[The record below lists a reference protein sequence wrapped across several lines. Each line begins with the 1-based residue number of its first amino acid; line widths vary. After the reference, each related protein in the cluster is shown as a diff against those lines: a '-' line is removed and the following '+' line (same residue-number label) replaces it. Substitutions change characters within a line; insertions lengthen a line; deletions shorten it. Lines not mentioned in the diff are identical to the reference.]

1 VNVKIDDC
9 SGLAEV
15 DTIYTVIVAESLSA
29 VR

>member
-15 DTIYTVIVAESLSA
+15 DTIYTIIVVETLSA
-29 VR
+29 IR